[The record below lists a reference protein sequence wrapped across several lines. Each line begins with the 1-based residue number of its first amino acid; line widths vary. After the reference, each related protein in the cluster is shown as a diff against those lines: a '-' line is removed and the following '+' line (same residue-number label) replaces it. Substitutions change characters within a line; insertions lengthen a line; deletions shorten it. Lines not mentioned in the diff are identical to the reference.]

1 MISWMQRHK
10 NWLVVTI
17 WISVIAFVGAGFVGW
32 GSYDFGKKGSV
43 IAKVGSEEIDYTQLQ
58 REYSNI
64 YSKYSQVFGNQ
75 FDEKMAKS
83 LNLDNQALTN
93 LIKWSLIKNFAK
105 DNGIV
110 VIDSEI
116 AKKLLTILEFQKD
129 GKFDKTTYQAVLK
142 RIGMKPAEF
151 EESLKDEI
159 LINKTLAIFMP
170 NVTDLERNTLSSMMF
185 IEDKLSVSILNKSDA
200 KVNIDEKQIKD
211 YWTANQSKY
220 KTDEKIKIDIL
231 DVAVLDKS
239 YTNEELE
246 EYYKNNRRDFTDV
259 NDTILDFQKAIDMVK
274 KELAIKDTKKFANK
288 QFYAFKKNEIN
299 ATKTITDSYS
309 NIDLDM
315 EILTKL
321 QKSTKGETLKPIKSN
336 NGYKIV
342 KLVDK
347 IPSVQKSFEEAKEIA
362 KKELI
367 NKLKTENLV
376 KMAQNKLEKFDGK
389 DIGYIS
395 KGSTK
400 SVNGLT
406 QSELS
411 TFINK
416 VFEKNSK
423 KDFVVLDDK
432 AVVYKITKQRF
443 NIPQEDNNFDEGIKN
458 TKRQLIEEA
467 FIKSLEKQYEVVSYY
482 KKEE

>member
-1 MISWMQRHK
+1 MISWMQKHK
-10 NWLVVTI
+10 NWLVITI

-110 VIDSEI
+110 VVNSEI
-116 AKKLLTILEFQKD
+116 AKKLLTIPEFQKD

-185 IEDKLSVSILNKSDA
+185 IEDKLSISILNKSDV
-200 KVNIDEKQIKD
+200 KVSVDEKQIKD

-367 NKLKTENLV
+367 
-376 KMAQNKLEKFDGK
+376 
-389 DIGYIS
+389 
-395 KGSTK
+395 
-400 SVNGLT
+400 GLC
-406 QSELS
+406 
-411 TFINK
+411 
-416 VFEKNSK
+416 
-423 KDFVVLDDK
+423 
-432 AVVYKITKQRF
+432 RF
-443 NIPQEDNNFDEGIKN
+443 CF
-458 TKRQLIEEA
+458 
-467 FIKSLEKQYEVVSYY
+467 
-482 KKEE
+482 

>member
-1 MISWMQRHK
+1 MISWMQKHK
-10 NWLVVTI
+10 NWLVITI

-110 VIDSEI
+110 VVDSEI

-185 IEDKLSVSILNKSDA
+185 IEDKLSVSILNKSDV
-200 KVNIDEKQIKD
+200 KVSVDEKQIKD

-274 KELAIKDTKKFANK
+274 KEL
-288 QFYAFKKNEIN
+288 
-299 ATKTITDSYS
+299 
-309 NIDLDM
+309 
-315 EILTKL
+315 
-321 QKSTKGETLKPIKSN
+321 PIKSN